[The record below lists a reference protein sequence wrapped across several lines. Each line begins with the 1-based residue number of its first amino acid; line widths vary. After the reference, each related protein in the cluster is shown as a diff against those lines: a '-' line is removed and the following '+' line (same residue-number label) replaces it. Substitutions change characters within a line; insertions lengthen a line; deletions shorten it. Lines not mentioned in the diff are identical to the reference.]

1 MKTRKKYLGVW
12 ISLIAVLLGF
22 AACSKD
28 NSAAQ
33 GKDSSDS
40 AKESE
45 AEEIQEEQSGIEFPY
60 ETEDG
65 KLVINSLFQS
75 SIENPDCN
83 NEMGEDIASME
94 ITNQSDTFCASAEVV
109 AIMPD
114 GTEIPFSATNIP
126 AGKTVWAFASD
137 NAAIGQD
144 AVFAEIRSTAVF
156 QESSLMEEQLSV
168 EVNDTVI
175 TIQNLTQNEITDLTV
190 CCHCLFEEVYFGGL
204 TYNYP
209 VESIPAGE
217 SVTVEAVD
225 CYMGTAEVVG
235 IVRNDQN

>member
-1 MKTRKKYLGVW
+1 MKIRKKYFGVL
-12 ISLIAVLLGF
+12 ISLIAVLLGIT
-22 AACSKD
+22 ACSKTD
-28 NSAAQ
+28 ADAQ

-40 AKESE
+40 AKKSE
-45 AEEIQEEQSGIEFPY
+45 AEEIQEKQGIEFPY
-60 ETEDG
+60 EMEDG
-65 KLVINSLFQS
+65 KLVVNSLFQS

-83 NEMGEDIASME
+83 QEMGEDVASVE
-94 ITNQSDTFCASAEVV
+94 ITNQSDVFCASVEVT
-109 AIMPD
+109 AIMSD

-126 AGKTVWAFASD
+126 AGKTIWAFASD
-137 NAAIGQD
+137 NASIGQD
-144 AVFAEIRSTAVF
+144 AVCAKIKSTAVF
-156 QESSLMEEQLSV
+156 REPSLMEDQLSV

-235 IVRNDQN
+235 IVQNNQN